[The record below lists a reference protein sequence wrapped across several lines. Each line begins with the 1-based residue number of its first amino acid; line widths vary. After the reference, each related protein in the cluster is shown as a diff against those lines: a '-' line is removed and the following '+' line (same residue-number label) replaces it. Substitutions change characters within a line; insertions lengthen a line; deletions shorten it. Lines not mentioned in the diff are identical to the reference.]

1 MYAAEKESVTSY
13 NKAYVT
19 QNASEYFAESVKD
32 FILNNSAL
40 KSSRPQTY
48 EAVQNALNM
57 ITDAQIAKIQKIYGP
72 FWK

>member
-1 MYAAEKESVTSY
+1 MQQRK
-13 NKAYVT
+13 KALLLIT